1 MNCSNSQNDPAPG
14 SVVWLTGLPASGK
27 TTIAR
32 CLQAQLR
39 ERGLRPALL
48 DSDRLRDILTP
59 EATYEQSERD
69 RFYKALAQLAAMLAE
84 QGVPVIIAATANRRR
99 YRQAAR
105 ERVTK
110 FCEVFVDCPL
120 EVCRERDPK
129 GLYKNSD
136 EDQDNALPGVGVAYE
151 APEHP
156 ELTVHSHREPAEES
170 AGRVAD
176 FLLQ

>member
-14 SVVWLTGLPASGK
+14 CVVWLTGLPASGK

-39 ERGLRPALL
+39 ERGMRPALL
-48 DSDRLRDILTP
+48 DSDQLRDILTP
-59 EATYEQSERD
+59 EATYELSDRD
-69 RFYKALAQLAAMLAE
+69 RFYEALAQLAAMFAE
-84 QGVPVIIAATANRRR
+84 QGVQVIIAATANRRR

-120 EVCRERDPK
+120 EVCRQRDPK
-129 GLYKNSD
+129 GLYAESD
-136 EDQDNALPGVGVAYE
+136 DTGSLPGVGAAYE

-156 ELTVHSHREPAEES
+156 ELTVHSDRETAEES